1 MTPFPRVLELMGEKG
16 IGDVLLT
23 GGGIIPKEDMTAL
36 RQQGVGELFGPGTST
51 RAIIDYIRGAVG
63 EGAAAQTGAGASR
76 ARPAKA
82 GSAKA
87 GSAR

>member
-1 MTPFPRVLELMGEKG
+1 MREKG

-36 RQQGVGELFGPGTST
+36 KQAGVGELFGPGTPT
-51 RAIIDYIRGAVG
+51 TAIIDYIRRV
-63 EGAAAQTGAGASR
+63 SR
-76 ARPAKA
+76 EKR
-82 GSAKA
+82 STQA